1 MRSPTLLLGAL
12 GLTLASTEL
21 AHALAASPTPQPA
34 TKPVILMLGFH
45 SRRNGAPHPVQRWRI
60 KLALRTA
67 QRYHSDRMIIS
78 GGFTRGPR
86 SEAGLLAE
94 LLSREP
100 NPFVEIRL
108 EERATTTWE
117 NVMFSRAL
125 LGGDETV
132 VIVSDPLHAA
142 RARRYW
148 LKQSPG
154 DQHRVFITGCCGL
167 FDGWWLKSP
176 TAIVEILR
184 WVKVRYFNAPI
195 SDPTL
200 PHPTLPHPTLP

>member
-1 MRSPTLLLGAL
+1 MRPPTLLLGAL
-12 GLTLASTEL
+12 GLAVVSTEL
-21 AHALAASPTPQPA
+21 AHAQAASPNPQPG

-60 KLALRTA
+60 NLALRTA
-67 QRYHSDRMIIS
+67 QAYQCDRLIIS
-78 GGFTRGPR
+78 GGYTRGSQ

-94 LLSREP
+94 LLAKEA

-117 NVMFSRAL
+117 NVLFSREL
-125 LGGDETV
+125 LNSDETV

-154 DQHRVFITGCCGL
+154 DQHRVFITGCCGPL
-167 FDGWWLKSP
+167 DGWWLKGP

-195 SDPTL
+195 ADPAL
-200 PHPTLPHPTLP
+200 PHPTLP